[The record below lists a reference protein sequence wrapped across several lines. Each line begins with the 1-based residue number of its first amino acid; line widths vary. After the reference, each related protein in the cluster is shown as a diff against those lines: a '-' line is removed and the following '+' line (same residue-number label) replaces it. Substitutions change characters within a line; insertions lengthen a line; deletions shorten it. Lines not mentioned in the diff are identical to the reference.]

1 MRSNTVRKA
10 ILGLLLGGL
19 TASSTVRASMQDDA
33 LRISSELQSQ
43 LQGELEKVVGKNK
56 SSALVRLELEL
67 DPELQSA
74 IKKSYLNPGYKAK
87 PQSSQE
93 GGGSPEFL
101 WNKEKVESDSYIL
114 PGFQAKKKVDAQE
127 LEQEDRP
134 DAGLV
139 LAAGIRVKKISAKI
153 SLDRSVTEEAEKNAA
168 ALARAFLVLDPG
180 RGDVLSIERIG
191 MPTLWQRFLSD
202 PGHYDGL
209 IRNGILA
216 FLVIGAFFVFL
227 AAIDRFGKII
237 RRSLEIIAAALAAK
251 KETSLADSG
260 LARGEDQHQR
270 GLPGEESLE
279 ELGQDEAAPALEQVI
294 DIPIEKVGRLV
305 KLLQREQA
313 ENVALVVPYL
323 KEDVRY
329 AFLSLLPQEQSV
341 EVLSCL
347 SEARYVEPEVFSRLK
362 EEIEARVQNTVG
374 GLDQVADLIRNA
386 RPSARKQML
395 DLLRQRKPEMFGEVR
410 PQILLFE
417 DLKLLEDL
425 EWQMVLPAVK
435 MNDLAMAFSSAED
448 ASGSSAELMDRVKRN
463 FPTKTRQIFE
473 ETLSFQTRVSQ
484 EQVYESQDRIV
495 SVLRSLIEEHKV
507 ADPLKKLKADPGL
520 LDTPSAS

>member
-1 MRSNTVRKA
+1 
-10 ILGLLLGGL
+10 
-19 TASSTVRASMQDDA
+19 
-33 LRISSELQSQ
+33 
-43 LQGELEKVVGKNK
+43 
-56 SSALVRLELEL
+56 
-67 DPELQSA
+67 
-74 IKKSYLNPGYKAK
+74 
-87 PQSSQE
+87 
-93 GGGSPEFL
+93 
-101 WNKEKVESDSYIL
+101 
-114 PGFQAKKKVDAQE
+114 
-127 LEQEDRP
+127 
-134 DAGLV
+134 
-139 LAAGIRVKKISAKI
+139 
-153 SLDRSVTEEAEKNAA
+153 
-168 ALARAFLVLDPG
+168 
-180 RGDVLSIERIG
+180 

-251 KETSLADSG
+251 KEPSG
-260 LARGEDQHQR
+260 NPVEAALMRNAGKNQEGLLGEDS
-270 GLPGEESLE
+270 PE
-279 ELGQDEAAPALEQVI
+279 ELEQDGTVPGLEQVI

-347 SEARYVEPEVFSRLK
+347 SEARYVEPEVFARLK

-435 MNDLAMAFSSAED
+435 MNDLAMAFSSTED
-448 ASGSSAELMDRVKRN
+448 SSGATAELMDRVKRN